1 LRWVCQLHIV
11 LFTLLG
17 GALLLLIAYDIYATI
32 LHAPARFGPI
42 SENLNRVVWRVMRA
56 LAFKLSRPRRHRL
69 LNTVGPLLLPS
80 LIIIYI
86 MVFVVSFALIYY
98 PRMPTQFNVAP
109 DASTAAWI
117 ESLYF
122 SGITLTTVGYGDI
135 TPHTTAMRIVSMFES
150 ASGFAVISLAITYL
164 IAVYTALERKR
175 TIAISLYH
183 QAEEGADVAGFL
195 SYYFVDGRF
204 YGLQDTLRSAT
215 RDLQSLLE
223 SHIEH
228 PVIHYF
234 HPVEVYKS
242 LPRILFLLL
251 ETGTVIRAC
260 LDSEEYSEIRNRPE
274 GRTLEASV
282 RHVLGALVASLDLE
296 RRTQERYEIT
306 SEEERRWRLRYKATM
321 RRLSSSGIKTR
332 RDTEAGLQE
341 YQAQREE
348 WESRLHRIS
357 HYLGYDWDEVTGDRD
372 LRYAADEE
380 MEEPQKAVDSR
391 Q

>member
-1 LRWVCQLHIV
+1 MV

-17 GALLLLIAYDIYATI
+17 GALLLLVAYDIYATI
-32 LHAPARFGPI
+32 LHASARFGPI
-42 SENLNRVVWRVMRA
+42 GESLNRFVWRVMRA
-56 LAFKLSRPRRHRL
+56 LAFRLSRSRRHRL

-80 LIIIYI
+80 LIFIYI
-86 MVFVVSFALIYY
+86 VLLVVSFALIYY
-98 PRMPTQFNVAP
+98 PRMPEQFVVG
-109 DASTAAWI
+109 SETRTAAWN

-135 TPHTTAMRIVSMFES
+135 APRTLAMRIVSMFES
-150 ASGFAVISLAITYL
+150 ASGFIVISLAITYL
-164 IAVYTALERKR
+164 LSVYTALERKR

-183 QAEEGADVAGFL
+183 QAEEGADVAGLL
-195 SYYFVDGRF
+195 SYHFIDGRF

-260 LDSEEYSEIRNRPE
+260 LDREEYSEIRNRPE
-274 GRTLEASV
+274 VRALEASV
-282 RHVLGALVASLDLE
+282 RHVLGALVTSLDLE
-296 RRTQERYEIT
+296 RRTQQRYEIT
-306 SEEERRWRLRYKATM
+306 SEEERRWRLRYKATV
-321 RRLSSSGIKTR
+321 RRLSSSGIETR
-332 RDTEAGLQE
+332 RDAEAGLQE

-348 WESRLHRIS
+348 WESKLHRIS

-380 MEEPQKAVDSR
+380 MEEPMKAVDSSR
-391 Q
+391 

>member
-1 LRWVCQLHIV
+1 MLV
-11 LFTLLG
+11 
-17 GALLLLIAYDIYATI
+17 AYDLYATI
-32 LHAPARFGPI
+32 LHASARFGPI
-42 SENLNRVVWRVMRA
+42 GESLNRVVWRIMRA
-56 LAFKLSRPRRHRL
+56 FSFRLTRPRRHRL

-80 LIIIYI
+80 LIFIYI
-86 MVFVVSFALIYY
+86 VLLVIGFALIYY
-98 PRMPTQFNVAP
+98 PRMPEHFVVGAE
-109 DASTAAWI
+109 ARSAAWN

-122 SGITLTTVGYGDI
+122 SGITLTTVGYGDVAPR
-135 TPHTTAMRIVSMFES
+135 TLQMRLVAMFES
-150 ASGFAVISLAITYL
+150 ASGFAVISLVITYL
-164 IAVYTALERKR
+164 LTVYTALERKR

-183 QAEEGADVAGFL
+183 QAEEGADVAGFIRHH
-195 SYYFVDGRF
+195 FVEGSF
-204 YGLQDTLRSAT
+204 YGLQDTMRFAT
-215 RDLQSLLE
+215 RDIQSLLE

-251 ETGTVIRAC
+251 ETCAVIRAC
-260 LDSEEYSEIRNRPE
+260 LDRDAYSEIMNRPE
-274 GRTLEASV
+274 VRTLEASV

-296 RRTQERYEIT
+296 RRTQQRYEIT
-306 SEEERRWRLRYKATM
+306 AEEEQRRRLRYKETM
-321 RRLSSSGIKTR
+321 RRLNDAAIKTR
-332 RDTEAGLQE
+332 RDHEAGLEE

-348 WESRLHRIS
+348 WESELHRIS

-380 MEEPQKAVDSR
+380 MEEPQKEVDRR

>member
-1 LRWVCQLHIV
+1 MHTV
-11 LFTLLG
+11 LFTFLG
-17 GALLLLIAYDIYATI
+17 GALLLLVAYDIYATI
-32 LHAPARFGPI
+32 LHASARFGPI
-42 SENLNRVVWRVMRA
+42 GESLNRVVWRMMRG
-56 LAFKLSRPRRHRL
+56 LAFRLSRSRRHRL

-80 LIIIYI
+80 LIFIYI
-86 MVFVVSFALIYY
+86 VMLVVSFALIYY
-98 PRMPTQFNVAP
+98 PRMPEQFVVGPEARV
-109 DASTAAWI
+109 AAWN

-135 TPHTTAMRIVSMFES
+135 APRTLAMRIVSMFES
-150 ASGFAVISLAITYL
+150 ASGFIVISLAITYL
-164 IAVYTALERKR
+164 LTVYTALERKR

-195 SYYFVDGRF
+195 SYHFVDGRF
-204 YGLQDTLRSAT
+204 YGLQDTLRFAT

-251 ETGTVIRAC
+251 ETCTVIRAC
-260 LDSEEYSEIRNRPE
+260 LDQDEYSEIRNRPE

-296 RRTQERYEIT
+296 RRVQERYEIT

-332 RDTEAGLQE
+332 RDMDAGLQE

-348 WESRLHRIS
+348 WESKLHRIS

-380 MEEPQKAVDSR
+380 MEEPQKAVASS

>member
-1 LRWVCQLHIV
+1 LQTV
-11 LFTLLG
+11 LFTFLG
-17 GALLLLIAYDIYATI
+17 GALLLLVAYDLYATI
-32 LHAPARFGPI
+32 LHASARFGPI
-42 SENLNRVVWRVMRA
+42 GESLNRIVWRIMRA
-56 LAFKLSRPRRHRL
+56 FSFRLSRPRRHRL

-80 LIIIYI
+80 LIFIYI
-86 MVFVVSFALIYY
+86 VLLVIAFALIYY
-98 PRMPTQFNVAP
+98 PRMPEHFLVGAETRSP
-109 DASTAAWI
+109 AWN

-122 SGITLTTVGYGDI
+122 SGITLTTVGYGDVVPR
-135 TPHTTAMRIVSMFES
+135 TFQMRLVAMFES
-150 ASGFAVISLAITYL
+150 ASGFAAISLVITYL
-164 IAVYTALERKR
+164 LTVYSALERKR

-183 QAEEGADVAGFL
+183 QAEEGADVAGFIRHH
-195 SYYFVDGRF
+195 FVEGRF
-204 YGLQDTLRSAT
+204 YGLQDTMRIAT
-215 RDLQSLLE
+215 RDIQSLLE

-251 ETGTVIRAC
+251 ETCAVIRAC
-260 LDSEEYSEIRNRPE
+260 LDRDEYAEIRNRPE
-274 GRTLEASV
+274 VRTLEASV

-296 RRTQERYEIT
+296 RRTEQRYEIT
-306 SEEERRWRLRYKATM
+306 AEEEQRWRLRYKETM
-321 RRLSSSGIKTR
+321 RRLNDAGIKTR
-332 RDTEAGLQE
+332 RDRDAGLDE

-348 WESRLHRIS
+348 WESELHRIS

-380 MEEPQKAVDSR
+380 MEEPHKEVDSR